1 MLKLLILVSAI
12 FCCLQQTQTL
22 PTRSEVTDY
31 LARLYQGWRP
41 QPVDEPRD
49 WQENSE
55 ILDSNEKRNRISN
68 VVGSKPSSTSAA
80 ESPMDVE
87 ENEEPDLLAELP
99 GLIKELRDLL
109 ASANRASQISRPMPV
124 NTIRNDLM
132 VYSIPQPTTQIM
144 RPNSRFPISTSQY
157 QINGGMPV
165 WSDPSQNNF
174 VVPNGAS
181 SIPSQYNSPNLYPW
195 ADLFYQN
202 LLTNIIRDTTT
213 TTTTTPRPT
222 INTRAPG
229 LYVPWLPYPMPSQG
243 LLPVPNGSLT
253 RWQLVLTDP
262 MPVRIATRRR
272 SMTDVEENAEAS
284 RQIGDSTSGK
294 FIEPLDVGKHDEPCP
309 VIEGEQQNVTQQVVE
324 MKDTSQDETKN
335 E

>member
-31 LARLYQGWRP
+31 LARLYHGWRP
-41 QPVDEPRD
+41 QPVDEPRG
-49 WQENSE
+49 WQENAE
-55 ILDSNEKRNRISN
+55 ILDSSFSAKDNEKRNRISN

-87 ENEEPDLLAELP
+87 ENEDPDLLAELP

-109 ASANRASQISRPMPV
+109 ASANRASQISRPVPV

-165 WSDPSQNNF
+165 WSDPSQ
-174 VVPNGAS
+174 
-181 SIPSQYNSPNLYPW
+181 YNTPNLYPW

-213 TTTTTPRPT
+213 TTTTTPKPT
-222 INTRAPG
+222 TNTRAPG
-229 LYVPWLPYPMPSQG
+229 LYVPWLPYPIPSQG
-243 LLPVPNGSLT
+243 LLPVPNGSIT

-272 SMTDVEENAEAS
+272 SMNDVEENAEAS
-284 RQIGDSTSGK
+284 RQLVESTSGK
-294 FIEPLDVGKHDEPCP
+294 FIEPLDVGKHDEPSP
-309 VIEGEQQNVTQQVVE
+309 VIEGEQQNVTPQVVE